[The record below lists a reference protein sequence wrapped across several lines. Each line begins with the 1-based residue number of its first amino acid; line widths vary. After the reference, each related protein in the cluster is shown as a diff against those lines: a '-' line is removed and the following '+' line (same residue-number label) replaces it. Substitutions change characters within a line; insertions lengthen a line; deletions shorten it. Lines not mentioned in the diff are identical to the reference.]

1 MCYCFSIMT
10 TAGSKMKNTTALFAT
25 LGTFRTLIVFN
36 WVFGALIFALLA
48 ISFQAE
54 EWTWRALGVGAV
66 AGHESV
72 VAGMRAIMVIGIVGT
87 PIAYVVFSRLLRIVE
102 SVRTGEPF
110 TMGNAGRLRTIAWAL
125 LGLELLHICVVA
137 IASAASTKEMP
148 LRINGNF
155 DLTGWLAI
163 LLLFVLAQVF
173 LKERAC
179 ARIWRA
185 RSDGHSGQARRPA
198 ARPAYDADRARR
210 ARRHHAREPVDP
222 EDRQGAGY
230 PLLDA

>member
-1 MCYCFSIMT
+1 MT
-10 TAGSKMKNTTALFAT
+10 TLEPTVKHSTTLLAT
-25 LGTFRTLIVFN
+25 LVTLRILIVIN
-36 WVFGALIFALLA
+36 WILGALIFALLA

-87 PIAYVVFSRLLRIVE
+87 PIAYVMFRRLLRIVE
-102 SVRTGEPF
+102 SVRKGEPF
-110 TMGNAGRLRTIAWAL
+110 TIDNAGRLRSIAWAL

-137 IASAASTKEMP
+137 ITSAVSTKEVP

-155 DLTGWLAI
+155 DLTGCLAI

-173 LKERAC
+173 LEGTRM
-179 ARIWRA
+179 
-185 RSDGHSGQARRPA
+185 H
-198 ARPAYDADRARR
+198 
-210 ARRHHAREPVDP
+210 
-222 EDRQGAGY
+222 EDLEGTV
-230 PLLDA
+230 

>member
-1 MCYCFSIMT
+1 MT
-10 TAGSKMKNTTALFAT
+10 APKPAMRHSKGPLAT
-25 LGTFRTLIVFN
+25 SVTLRILIVLN
-36 WVFGALIFALLA
+36 WIFGTLIFALLA

-72 VAGMRAIMVIGIVGT
+72 VAGMRVIMVIGIVGT
-87 PIAYVVFSRLLRIVE
+87 PITWVVFSRLLRIVE

-110 TMGNAGRLRTIAWAL
+110 TMDNAGRLRTIAWAL

-137 IASAASTKEMP
+137 IASAVSTKEVP

-163 LLLFVLAQVF
+163 LVLFVLAQVF
-173 LKERAC
+173 LQGTRIREDLEDTVCCGPHRERSLSRSALRT
-179 ARIWRA
+179 AR
-185 RSDGHSGQARRPA
+185 DVPA
-198 ARPAYDADRARR
+198 AGHR
-210 ARRHHAREPVDP
+210 RRHCVSAAVDRP
-222 EDRQGAGY
+222 
-230 PLLDA
+230 